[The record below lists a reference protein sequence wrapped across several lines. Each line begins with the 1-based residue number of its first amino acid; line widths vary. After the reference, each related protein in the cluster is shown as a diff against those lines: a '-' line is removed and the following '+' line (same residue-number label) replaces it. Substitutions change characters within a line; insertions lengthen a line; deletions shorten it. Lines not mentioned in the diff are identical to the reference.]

1 MMKYVGG
8 VYVQNVYNPDNE
20 TTPKYT
26 SYYSMVNCSDLGIP
40 IDDQNY
46 QSYYCPNMTSFQIQ
60 GGLETRSGTQ
70 NTKTFGFKVFKCST
84 MNLIREE
91 MNLTL

>member
-8 VYVQNVYNPDNE
+8 VYVQNEYNPDNE
-20 TTPKYT
+20 TTPKFT
-26 SYYSMVNCSDLGIP
+26 NYYSMVNCSDLGIP

-84 MNLIREE
+84 MNLIRE
-91 MNLTL
+91 